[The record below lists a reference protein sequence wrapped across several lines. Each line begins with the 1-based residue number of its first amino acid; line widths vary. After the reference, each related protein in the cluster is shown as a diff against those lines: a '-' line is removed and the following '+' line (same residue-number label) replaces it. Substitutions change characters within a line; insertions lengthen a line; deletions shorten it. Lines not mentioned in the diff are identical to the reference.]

1 MKLAR
6 WGRYWPAPAKL
17 NLFLHVLGRRD
28 DGYHRLQTAFQFLDH
43 GDALAFEQ
51 RRDGAVRRPEGMA
64 GLPESDDLAVRAA
77 LLLREAAGIKK
88 GVSIRVR
95 KRIPAG
101 GGLGGGSSDAAT
113 TFVAL
118 NHLWKSDLSTD
129 ELARLGLSLG
139 SDIPV
144 FVRGRAA
151 FADGIGEQLQ
161 ATDWDCPWYLVVDPG
176 CAVSTAEIFAAP
188 ELTRN
193 TPETTISGFL
203 STGGRNDFEPVVR
216 RRYPPV
222 AEALDWLASYGP
234 ARMTGTGGCCFIGF
248 DSEVMAQ
255 AVLQQLPAAWTGFV
269 ARGLNRSPLLD
280 YRSV

>member
-28 DGYHRLQTAFQFLDH
+28 DGYHRLQTAFQFLDY
-43 GDALAFEQ
+43 GDSLAFEQ
-51 RRDGAVRRPEGMA
+51 RRDGAIRRPEGLA
-64 GLPESDDLAVRAA
+64 GVPEADDLAVRAA
-77 LLLREAAGIKK
+77 LTLQEAAGVSR
-88 GVSIRVR
+88 GVTIRIT

-113 TFVAL
+113 TLVAL
-118 NHLWKSDLSTD
+118 NHLWKAGLTED
-129 ELARLGLSLG
+129 ELAGLALPLGA
-139 SDIPV
+139 DVPV

-151 FADGIGEQLQ
+151 FADGVGNELQ
-161 ATDWDCPWYLVVDPG
+161 ATDWPRSWYLVVNPG
-176 CAVSTAEIFAAP
+176 CAVPTAGIFAAP

-193 TPETTISGFL
+193 SPETTINGFL

-216 RRYPPV
+216 RRYPAV
-222 AEALDWLASYGP
+222 AEALDWMSSYGP
-234 ARMTGTGGCCFIGF
+234 ARLSGTGGCCFLDF
-248 DSEVMAQ
+248 DNQVMAQ